1 MSLTESQSLKHLGQ
15 FDVEGCCFSVPVGS
29 DLRIRTEPLSSI
41 SSLPAAAYE
50 EIKCTVKTKY
60 LLILDLFGFAEKEI
74 THYNSDIKT
83 ENTRNTSTWYSVKI
97 PLIDLNMN
105 FKVSVHS
112 SLSPGDSEAEDI
124 KAYHISR
131 MVCGQAKVSNFHMVL
146 RVQENVDRLEVSM
159 NHPLLEGWWGGDQL
173 VLIGTMAGSMSYA

>member
-1 MSLTESQSLKHLGQ
+1 
-15 FDVEGCCFSVPVGS
+15 
-29 DLRIRTEPLSSI
+29 
-41 SSLPAAAYE
+41 
-50 EIKCTVKTKY
+50 
-60 LLILDLFGFAEKEI
+60 
-74 THYNSDIKT
+74 
-83 ENTRNTSTWYSVKI
+83 
-97 PLIDLNMN
+97 MN

-159 NHPLLEGWWGGDQL
+159 NHPLLEGWR
-173 VLIGTMAGSMSYA
+173 

>member
-83 ENTRNTSTWYSVKI
+83 ENTRNTST
-97 PLIDLNMN
+97 
-105 FKVSVHS
+105 
-112 SLSPGDSEAEDI
+112 
-124 KAYHISR
+124 
-131 MVCGQAKVSNFHMVL
+131 
-146 RVQENVDRLEVSM
+146 
-159 NHPLLEGWWGGDQL
+159 
-173 VLIGTMAGSMSYA
+173 